1 VSETGN
7 ETTIEFTVSEF
18 NGVFLPNKRMTLT
31 DIRDG
36 VSSTIF
42 VGERSSDVIAANW
55 LGNVEYSE
63 NGGWYVVSSTN
74 NPPNSVQP
82 GDFSFDSMH
91 PGIAVLSFVDG
102 SVHNISEDIDQST
115 FAAMGTL
122 WGGELV
128 SDY

>member
-1 VSETGN
+1 VSETG
-7 ETTIEFTVSEF
+7 EEITVEYTVSEF
-18 NGVFLPNKRMTLT
+18 NGAFLPNKRTT
-31 DIRDG
+31 FSDIRDG
-36 VSSTIF
+36 ASSTILL
-42 VGERSSDVIAANW
+42 GERSSDVIAASW

-63 NGGWYVVSSTN
+63 NGGWYVVASTI

-102 SVHNISEDIDQST
+102 SVHNISENIDQST

-128 SDY
+128 SDF